1 VLIHA
6 KKLQQGKLRTYM
18 EQKKLIE
25 ILKKMLKTER
35 SLDFLSQIKKDD
47 LENLIAL
54 IRDRLENDSQ

>member
-1 VLIHA
+1 MLIHA